1 MASKIVNTDNVNRDN
16 ARPGEYRK
24 VIEKIQS
31 KGKCPFCPDNF
42 LYHKKPILKRKDAW
56 FLTENSWP
64 YKDTSHHLI
73 IIGEKHKENFSQL
86 TSKDFQDVASLAKWA
101 VREYRIQGGA
111 LTMRFGNTNLTGA
124 SVAHIHFHIISPRQN
139 KKTRLYKKIAFPIGQ
154 EK

>member
-1 MASKIVNTDNVNRDN
+1 MESKVVNRNN
-16 ARPGEYRK
+16 ARQGEYRK
-24 VIEKIQS
+24 VIEKIDNI
-31 KGKCPFCPDNF
+31 GKCPFCPDNF
-42 LYHKKPILKRKDAW
+42 IYHKKPVLKRKGGW

-64 YKDTSHHLI
+64 YKGTSHHLI
-73 IIGEKHKENFSQL
+73 IIGKKHKEEIKQL
-86 TSKDFQDVASLAKWA
+86 TNKDLQDVLSLAKWA
-101 VREYRIQGGA
+101 VQQFKIQGGA